1 MNKYLFSIIILFQS
15 LLGYSQEDL
24 KLRDSIINYRY
35 TNPNLAIDF
44 GIKYIESIQYKTSDS
59 LIVGTHALIGEIL
72 TDLGLYSSAIE
83 YFNRALELYKSTP
96 EENRRNPKID
106 QPPWILLNIGNIYLK
121 NGDYEK
127 ASEKY
132 NEARNNFLSKD
143 FKKNADFGINT
154 SESNLGLIDQIKG
167 DFNAAEEKYFQVY
180 QRRIK
185 NGKQDD
191 VLYSLAQL
199 IAINLLKGD
208 LISANNKLN
217 ELDQYYTIHKEKFSS
232 TSIFT
237 RNYGYGVSS
246 FAAYYQSKKK
256 FDSAIKFL
264 KKAEK
269 ILIGFPTEVAALGSR
284 FAECYL
290 GAGEL
295 DKAEQVALKNL
306 EIKNLSD
313 TEKKYNYKVLE
324 KVYNKKNL
332 NSKLLNIKD
341 SLIILTSGSSNSKI
355 FSILNSLETKIQ
367 LAKSAKEISQ
377 NKIRYNTYLYIL
389 IICTVILFFSLIT
402 IRINYNYQKERS
414 KSLSLEK
421 ITIQDQLDKKNREL
435 ISKSNFIIQRND
447 YLKKIQK
454 DMNSRIVDSKITIN
468 RLSKELDLV
477 IKSEKS
483 YKDFDKMFIEVYP
496 DFYNKINA
504 LASLSQT
511 DLRLAS
517 YIKMNHTNNE
527 IASISGVSLRTVE
540 SQRYRL
546 SKKLNLGKDQNL
558 NSFLLSI

>member
-1 MNKYLFSIIILFQS
+1 MGKYLFTIIIILQS

-24 KLRDSIINYRY
+24 KLRDSILNYRY

-44 GIKYIESIQYKTSDS
+44 GIKYVESIQSKTSDS

-72 TDLGLYSSAIE
+72 SDMGLYASAIE
-83 YFNRALELYKSTP
+83 YFNRALELYESTP
-96 EENRRNPKID
+96 EQNRRNPKVD
-106 QPPWILLNIGNIYLK
+106 QPPWVILNIGNIYLK

-132 NEARNNFLSKD
+132 KQARNTFLSKD
-143 FKKNADFGINT
+143 FQKNADFGVNT

-185 NGKQDD
+185 SDKHDD

-199 IAINLLKGD
+199 IAIDLLKGD
-208 LISANNKLN
+208 LISADNKLN
-217 ELDQYYTIHKEKFSS
+217 ELDQYYTIHKEKFNS

-256 FDSAIKFL
+256 FDSAIRFL
-264 KKAEK
+264 KKSEK
-269 ILIGFPTEVAALGSR
+269 ILIEFPTEVAALGSR

-295 DKAEQVALKNL
+295 DKAEQRALKNL

-341 SLIILTSGSSNSKI
+341 SLIILTSGSNNSKI
-355 FSILNSLETKIQ
+355 FSKLNSLETKIQ
-367 LAKSAKEISQ
+367 LAKSAREINE
-377 NKIRYNTYLYIL
+377 NKIRYNTYLYVL
-389 IICTVILFFSLIT
+389 IISTVILFFSLIT

-421 ITIQDQLDKKNREL
+421 INIQNQLDKKNREL
-435 ISKSNFIIQRND
+435 FSKSNFIIQRND
-447 YLKKIQK
+447 YLKKIKKNLEQPSQEK
-454 DMNSRIVDSKITIN
+454 TNFS
-468 RLSKELDLV
+468 RLSKELNM
-477 IKSEKS
+477 IIASEKS
-483 YKDFDKMFIEVYP
+483 YQDFDNMFIEVYP
-496 DFYNKINA
+496 NFYK
-504 LASLSQT
+504 SLNQITKLSKT
-511 DLRLAS
+511 DLRLSS
-517 YIKMNHTNNE
+517 YIKMNHSNDE
-527 IASISGVSLRTVE
+527 IAKISGVSIRTIE

-546 SKKLNLGKDQNL
+546 SKKLNLDNGQDL
-558 NSFLLSI
+558 NSFIHSI

>member
-1 MNKYLFSIIILFQS
+1 MGKYLFTIIIILQS

-24 KLRDSIINYRY
+24 KLRDSILNYRY

-44 GIKYIESIQYKTSDS
+44 GIKYVESIQSKTSDS

-72 TDLGLYSSAIE
+72 SDMGLYASAIE
-83 YFNRALELYKSTP
+83 YFNRALELYESTP
-96 EENRRNPKID
+96 EQNRRNPKVD
-106 QPPWILLNIGNIYLK
+106 QPPWVLLNIGNIYLK

-132 NEARNNFLSKD
+132 KQARNTFLSKD
-143 FKKNADFGINT
+143 FQKNADFGVNT

-185 NGKQDD
+185 SDKHDD

-199 IAINLLKGD
+199 IAIDLLKGD
-208 LISANNKLN
+208 VISADNKLN
-217 ELDQYYTIHKEKFSS
+217 ELDQYYTIHKEKFNS

-256 FDSAIKFL
+256 FDSAIRFL
-264 KKAEK
+264 KKSEK
-269 ILIGFPTEVAALGSR
+269 ILIEFPTEVAALGSR

-295 DKAEQVALKNL
+295 DKAEQRALKNL

-324 KVYNKKNL
+324 KVYKKKNL

-341 SLIILTSGSSNSKI
+341 SLIILTSGSNNSKI
-355 FSILNSLETKIQ
+355 FSKLNSLETKIQ
-367 LAKSAKEISQ
+367 LAKSAREINE
-377 NKIRYNTYLYIL
+377 NKIRYNTYLYVL
-389 IICTVILFFSLIT
+389 IISTVILFFSLIT

-421 ITIQDQLDKKNREL
+421 INIQNQLDKKNREL
-435 ISKSNFIIQRND
+435 FSKSNFIIQRND
-447 YLKKIQK
+447 YLKKIKKNLEQPSQEK
-454 DMNSRIVDSKITIN
+454 TNFS
-468 RLSKELDLV
+468 RLSKELNM
-477 IKSEKS
+477 IIASEKS
-483 YKDFDKMFIEVYP
+483 YQDFDNMFIEVYP
-496 DFYNKINA
+496 NFYK
-504 LASLSQT
+504 SLNQITKLSKT
-511 DLRLAS
+511 DLRLSS
-517 YIKMNHTNNE
+517 YIKMNHSNDE
-527 IASISGVSLRTVE
+527 IAKISGVSIRTIE

-546 SKKLNLGKDQNL
+546 SKKLNLDNGQDL
-558 NSFLLSI
+558 NSFIHSI

>member
-1 MNKYLFSIIILFQS
+1 MGKYLFTIIIILQS

-24 KLRDSIINYRY
+24 KLRDSILNYRY

-44 GIKYIESIQYKTSDS
+44 GIKYVESIQSKTSDS

-72 TDLGLYSSAIE
+72 SDMGLYASAIE
-83 YFNRALELYKSTP
+83 YFNRALELYESTP
-96 EENRRNPKID
+96 EQNRRNPKVD
-106 QPPWILLNIGNIYLK
+106 QPPWVILNIGNIYLK

-132 NEARNNFLSKD
+132 KQARNTFLSKD
-143 FKKNADFGINT
+143 FQKNADFGVNT

-185 NGKQDD
+185 SDKHDD

-199 IAINLLKGD
+199 IAIDLLKGD
-208 LISANNKLN
+208 LISADNKLN
-217 ELDQYYTIHKEKFSS
+217 ELDQYYTIHKEKFNS

-256 FDSAIKFL
+256 FDSAIRFL
-264 KKAEK
+264 KKSEK
-269 ILIGFPTEVAALGSR
+269 ILIEFPTEVAALGSR

-295 DKAEQVALKNL
+295 DKAEQRALKNL

-324 KVYNKKNL
+324 KVYKKKNL

-341 SLIILTSGSSNSKI
+341 SLIILTSGSNNSKI
-355 FSILNSLETKIQ
+355 FSKLNSLETKIQ
-367 LAKSAKEISQ
+367 LAKSAREINE
-377 NKIRYNTYLYIL
+377 NKIRYNTYLYVL
-389 IICTVILFFSLIT
+389 IISTVILFFSLIT

-421 ITIQDQLDKKNREL
+421 INIQNQLDKKNREL
-435 ISKSNFIIQRND
+435 FSKSNFIIQRND
-447 YLKKIQK
+447 YLKKIKKNLEQPSQEK
-454 DMNSRIVDSKITIN
+454 TNFS
-468 RLSKELDLV
+468 RLSKELNM
-477 IKSEKS
+477 IIASEKS
-483 YKDFDKMFIEVYP
+483 YQDFDNMFIEVYP
-496 DFYNKINA
+496 NFYK
-504 LASLSQT
+504 SLNQITKLSKT
-511 DLRLAS
+511 DLRLSS
-517 YIKMNHTNNE
+517 YIKMNHSNDE
-527 IASISGVSLRTVE
+527 IAKISGVSIRTIE

-546 SKKLNLGKDQNL
+546 SKKLNLDNGQDL
-558 NSFLLSI
+558 NSFIHSI

>member
-1 MNKYLFSIIILFQS
+1 MGKYLFTIIIILQS

-24 KLRDSIINYRY
+24 KLRDSILNYRY

-44 GIKYIESIQYKTSDS
+44 GIKYVESIQSKTSDS

-72 TDLGLYSSAIE
+72 SDMGLYASAIE
-83 YFNRALELYKSTP
+83 YFNRALELYESTP
-96 EENRRNPKID
+96 EQNRRNPKVD
-106 QPPWILLNIGNIYLK
+106 QPPWVILNIGNIYLK

-132 NEARNNFLSKD
+132 KQARNTFLSKD
-143 FKKNADFGINT
+143 FQKNADFGVNT

-185 NGKQDD
+185 SDKHDD

-199 IAINLLKGD
+199 IAIDLLKGD
-208 LISANNKLN
+208 LISADNKLN
-217 ELDQYYTIHKEKFSS
+217 ELDQYYTIHKEKFNS

-256 FDSAIKFL
+256 FDSAIRFL
-264 KKAEK
+264 KKSEK
-269 ILIGFPTEVAALGSR
+269 ILIEFPTEVAALGSR

-295 DKAEQVALKNL
+295 DKAEQRALKNL

-341 SLIILTSGSSNSKI
+341 SLIILTSGSNNSKI
-355 FSILNSLETKIQ
+355 FSKLNSLETKIQ
-367 LAKSAKEISQ
+367 LAKSAREINE
-377 NKIRYNTYLYIL
+377 NKIRYNTYLYVL
-389 IICTVILFFSLIT
+389 IISTVILFFSLIT

-421 ITIQDQLDKKNREL
+421 INIQNQLDKKNREL
-435 ISKSNFIIQRND
+435 FSKSNFIIQRND
-447 YLKKIQK
+447 YLKKIKKNLEQPSQEK
-454 DMNSRIVDSKITIN
+454 TNFS
-468 RLSKELDLV
+468 RLSKELNM
-477 IKSEKS
+477 IIASEKS
-483 YKDFDKMFIEVYP
+483 YQDFENMFIEVYP
-496 DFYNKINA
+496 NFYK
-504 LASLSQT
+504 SLNQITKLSKT
-511 DLRLAS
+511 DLRLSS
-517 YIKMNHTNNE
+517 YIKMNHSNDE
-527 IASISGVSLRTVE
+527 IAKISGVSIRTIE

-546 SKKLNLGKDQNL
+546 SKKLNLDNGQDL
-558 NSFLLSI
+558 NSFIHSI

>member
-1 MNKYLFSIIILFQS
+1 
-15 LLGYSQEDL
+15 
-24 KLRDSIINYRY
+24 
-35 TNPNLAIDF
+35 
-44 GIKYIESIQYKTSDS
+44 
-59 LIVGTHALIGEIL
+59 
-72 TDLGLYSSAIE
+72 LYASAIE

-96 EENRRNPKID
+96 EQNRRNPKID
-106 QPPWILLNIGNIYLK
+106 QPPWVLLNIGNIYLK

-132 NEARNNFLSKD
+132 NEAKNTFLSMD
-143 FKKNADFGINT
+143 FKKNAVFGVNT

-185 NGKQDD
+185 SEKHDD
-191 VLYSLAQL
+191 ILYSLAQL
-199 IAINLLKGD
+199 IAIDLLKGD
-208 LISANNKLN
+208 VISAENKLN
-217 ELDQYYTIHKEKFSS
+217 KLDQYYTIHKEKFNS

-237 RNYGYGVSS
+237 RNYGYGITS

-256 FDSAIKFL
+256 FDSAIRFL
-264 KKAEK
+264 KKSEK

-290 GAGEL
+290 GAGEF
-295 DKAEQVALKNL
+295 DKAEQRALKNL

-313 TEKKYNYKVLE
+313 AEKKYNYKVLE

-355 FSILNSLETKIQ
+355 FSVLNSLETKIQ
-367 LAKSAKEISQ
+367 LAKSAREINE
-377 NKIRYNTYLYIL
+377 NKIRYNTYLYVL

-421 ITIQDQLDKKNREL
+421 INIQNQLDKKNREL
-435 ISKSNFIIQRND
+435 FSKSNFIIQRND
-447 YLKKIQK
+447 YLKKIKKKLEQPSQEK
-454 DMNSRIVDSKITIN
+454 TNFS
-468 RLSKELDLV
+468 RLSKELNM
-477 IKSEKS
+477 IIASEKS
-483 YKDFDKMFIEVYP
+483 YHDFDNMFIEVYP
-496 DFYNKINA
+496 NFYK
-504 LASLSQT
+504 SLNQIAKLSKT
-511 DLRLAS
+511 DLRLSS
-517 YIKMNHTNNE
+517 YIKMNHSNDE
-527 IASISGVSLRTVE
+527 IAKISGVSIRTIE

-546 SKKLNLGKDQNL
+546 SKKLNLDIGQDL
-558 NSFLLSI
+558 NSFIHNI

>member
-1 MNKYLFSIIILFQS
+1 MNKYLFSIIILFQF
-15 LLGYSQEDL
+15 LFGYSQEDL
-24 KLRDSIINYRY
+24 KLRDSILNYRY

-44 GIKYIESIQYKTSDS
+44 GIKYIESIQSKTSDS

-72 TDLGLYSSAIE
+72 TDMGLYASAIE

-96 EENRRNPKID
+96 EQNRRNPNLNE
-106 QPPWILLNIGNIYLK
+106 PPWVLLNIGNIYLK

-132 NEARNNFLSKD
+132 NEARNTFLSSD
-143 FKKNADFGINT
+143 FKKNADFGVNT

-185 NGKQDD
+185 SGKHDD
-191 VLYSLAQL
+191 ILYSLAQL
-199 IAINLLKGD
+199 IAIDLLKGD
-208 LISANNKLN
+208 VISAENKLN
-217 ELDQYYTIHKEKFSS
+217 KLDQYYTIHKEKFNS

-237 RNYGYGVSS
+237 RNYGYGITS

-256 FDSAIKFL
+256 FDSAIRFL
-264 KKAEK
+264 KKSEK

-295 DKAEQVALKNL
+295 DKAEQRALKNL

-324 KVYNKKNL
+324 KIYNKKNL

-367 LAKSAKEISQ
+367 LAKSSREINE
-377 NKIRYNTYLYIL
+377 NKIKYNTYLYVL

-402 IRINYNYQKERS
+402 IRVNYNYQKERS

-421 ITIQDQLDKKNREL
+421 INIQNQLDKKNREL
-435 ISKSNFIIQRND
+435 FSKSNFIIQRND
-447 YLKKIQK
+447 YLKKIKKKLEQPSQEK
-454 DMNSRIVDSKITIN
+454 TNFSRLT
-468 RLSKELDLV
+468 KELNM
-477 IKSEKS
+477 IIASEKS
-483 YKDFDKMFIEVYP
+483 YQDFDSMFIEVYP
-496 DFYNKINA
+496 NFYE
-504 LASLSQT
+504 SLNQIAKLSKT
-511 DLRLAS
+511 DLRLSS
-517 YIKMNHTNNE
+517 YIKMNHSNDE
-527 IASISGVSLRTVE
+527 IAKISGVSIRTIE

-546 SKKLNLGKDQNL
+546 SKKFNLDNGQDL
-558 NSFLLSI
+558 NSFIHNI

>member
-1 MNKYLFSIIILFQS
+1 MGKYLFTILIILQS

-24 KLRDSIINYRY
+24 KLRDSILNYRY

-44 GIKYIESIQYKTSDS
+44 GIKYVESIQSKTSDS

-72 TDLGLYSSAIE
+72 SDMGLYASAIE
-83 YFNRALELYKSTP
+83 YFNRALELYESTP
-96 EENRRNPKID
+96 EQNRRNPKVD
-106 QPPWILLNIGNIYLK
+106 QPPWVILNIGNIYLK

-132 NEARNNFLSKD
+132 KQARNTFLSKD
-143 FKKNADFGINT
+143 FQKNADFGVNT

-185 NGKQDD
+185 SDKHDD

-199 IAINLLKGD
+199 IAIDLLKGD
-208 LISANNKLN
+208 LISADNKLN
-217 ELDQYYTIHKEKFSS
+217 ELDQYYTIHKEKFNS

-256 FDSAIKFL
+256 FDSAIRFL
-264 KKAEK
+264 KKSEK
-269 ILIGFPTEVAALGSR
+269 ILIEFPTEVAALGSR

-295 DKAEQVALKNL
+295 DKAEQRALKNL

-341 SLIILTSGSSNSKI
+341 SLIILTSGSNNSKI
-355 FSILNSLETKIQ
+355 FSKLNSLETKIQ
-367 LAKSAKEISQ
+367 LAKSAREINE
-377 NKIRYNTYLYIL
+377 NKIRYNTYLYVL
-389 IICTVILFFSLIT
+389 IISTVILFFSLIT

-421 ITIQDQLDKKNREL
+421 INIQNQLDKKNREL
-435 ISKSNFIIQRND
+435 FSKSNFIIQRND
-447 YLKKIQK
+447 YLKKIKKNLEQPSQEK
-454 DMNSRIVDSKITIN
+454 TNFS
-468 RLSKELDLV
+468 RLSKELNM
-477 IKSEKS
+477 IIASEKS
-483 YKDFDKMFIEVYP
+483 YQDFENMFIEVYP
-496 DFYNKINA
+496 NFYK
-504 LASLSQT
+504 SLNQITKLSKT
-511 DLRLAS
+511 DLRLSS
-517 YIKMNHTNNE
+517 YIKMNHSNDE
-527 IASISGVSLRTVE
+527 IAKISGVSIRTIE

-546 SKKLNLGKDQNL
+546 SKKLNLDNGQDL
-558 NSFLLSI
+558 NSFIHSI

>member
-1 MNKYLFSIIILFQS
+1 MGKYLFTIIIILQS

-24 KLRDSIINYRY
+24 KLRDSILNYRY

-44 GIKYIESIQYKTSDS
+44 GIKYVESIQSKTSDS

-72 TDLGLYSSAIE
+72 SDMGLYASAIE
-83 YFNRALELYKSTP
+83 YFNRALELYESTP
-96 EENRRNPKID
+96 EQNRRNPKVD
-106 QPPWILLNIGNIYLK
+106 QPPWVILNIGNIYLK

-132 NEARNNFLSKD
+132 KQARNTFLSKD
-143 FKKNADFGINT
+143 FQKNADFGVNT

-185 NGKQDD
+185 SDKHDD

-199 IAINLLKGD
+199 IAIDLLKGD
-208 LISANNKLN
+208 LISADNKLN
-217 ELDQYYTIHKEKFSS
+217 ELDQYYTIHKEKFNS

-256 FDSAIKFL
+256 FDSAIRFL
-264 KKAEK
+264 KKSEK
-269 ILIGFPTEVAALGSR
+269 ILIEFPTEVAALGSR

-295 DKAEQVALKNL
+295 DKAEQRALKNL

-324 KVYNKKNL
+324 KVYKKKNL

-341 SLIILTSGSSNSKI
+341 SLIILTSGSNNSKI
-355 FSILNSLETKIQ
+355 FSKLNSLETKIQ
-367 LAKSAKEISQ
+367 LAKSAREINE
-377 NKIRYNTYLYIL
+377 NKIRYNTYLYVL
-389 IICTVILFFSLIT
+389 IISTVILFFSLIT

-421 ITIQDQLDKKNREL
+421 INIQNQLDKKNREL
-435 ISKSNFIIQRND
+435 FSKSNFIIQRND
-447 YLKKIQK
+447 YLKKIKKNLEQPSQEK
-454 DMNSRIVDSKITIN
+454 PNFS
-468 RLSKELDLV
+468 RLSKELNM
-477 IKSEKS
+477 IIASEKS
-483 YKDFDKMFIEVYP
+483 YQDFENMFIEVYP
-496 DFYNKINA
+496 NFYK
-504 LASLSQT
+504 SLNQITKLSKT
-511 DLRLAS
+511 DLRLSS
-517 YIKMNHTNNE
+517 YIKMNHSNDE
-527 IASISGVSLRTVE
+527 IAKISGVSIRTIE

-546 SKKLNLGKDQNL
+546 SKKLNLDNGQDL
-558 NSFLLSI
+558 NSFIHSI